1 MSKWIP
7 DRKVWAGG
15 VTMIVAWLI
24 VQALNRY
31 AGADIPLGA
40 DAVLAFA
47 IGKAVEWFVP
57 QPAKELIAKIDNEIV
72 AAAGHS
78 AESEVSPS
86 VGAAATKAVVEEKLE
101 PAGADFDAVMARI
114 RGGAS

>member
-7 DRKVWAGG
+7 DRKVWTGG

-24 VQALNRY
+24 VKALNDY
-31 AGADIPLGA
+31 LGAGIPLEYTA
-40 DAVLAFA
+40 MLAFG
-47 IGKAVEWFVP
+47 IGKAVEWSLP

-86 VGAAATKAVVEEKLE
+86 VGAAATKAVVEEKLA
-101 PAGADFDAVMARI
+101 PARVPPVQKPWPVA
-114 RGGAS
+114 